1 MSSEVLSTS
10 SNNISRLDRDNSTI
24 GVGNETSISKT
35 VHSNRVDNSS
45 SSSMGNLSS
54 VDIRGVSRDNSS
66 VSVGYQA
73 MGESNSSIWVISIA
87 CGDELSEVSSLGKGN
102 SGGVSGHHGAI
113 GVGHQSSG
121 GDS

>member
-54 VDIRGVSRDNSS
+54 IDIGGVSGDNSS

-73 MGESNSSIWVISIA
+73 VGKSNSSIWVISIA
-87 CGDELSEVSSLGKGN
+87 CRDDMSEVSEVSSL
-102 SGGVSGHHGAI
+102 
-113 GVGHQSSG
+113 
-121 GDS
+121 